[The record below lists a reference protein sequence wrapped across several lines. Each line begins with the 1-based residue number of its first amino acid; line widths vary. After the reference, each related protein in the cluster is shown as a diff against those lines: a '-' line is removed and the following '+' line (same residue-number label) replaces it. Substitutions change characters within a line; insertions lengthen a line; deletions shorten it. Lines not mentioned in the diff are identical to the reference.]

1 MLKIIRM
8 MGLTCLLGV
17 STLALAI
24 DGKNKASEQ
33 IDQMMDLSGWNEQ
46 IRHME
51 SSALAGMDQNPNPEL
66 NLEQQARL
74 RGLFSDAFGAAR
86 VQGAVAD
93 ALRNEYDEK
102 KFTAGVTLL
111 NSTIAR
117 KMTKLESAAATPE
130 QQQALQAY
138 AATLEQQ
145 PPPLERV
152 ELMKKLILS
161 SGALDVVVDMQMV
174 FVEAMGRAMNPLAPA
189 EKRLS
194 EEQIVQKLDEMR
206 SQVEEAAKP
215 FLLVSSLYIYRGVSD
230 EDLNEYLALYESD
243 TGRWLTDMFHRVTN
257 TSSKSIAANLAQRV
271 VVDVAQNN
279 K

>member
-51 SSALAGMDQNPNPEL
+51 SSVLAGMEQNPNPEL
-66 NLEQQARL
+66 NLEQRARL
-74 RGLFSDAFGAAR
+74 RSLFSEAFGAAR
-86 VQGAVAD
+86 VQGAVAEG
-93 ALRNEYDEK
+93 LRNEYDEK

-145 PPPLERV
+145 PPPPERV

-161 SGALDVVVDMQMV
+161 SGGLDVVVDVQMV
-174 FVEAMGRAMNPLAPA
+174 FVEAMGRAMNPLAPV

-206 SQVEEAAKP
+206 PQVEEAAKP

-257 TSSKSIAANLAQRV
+257 TSFKSIAANLAQRV